1 MSFGCDEFGI
11 HGEELADSADDHS
24 CSNPN
29 HGGWRKKKV
38 NTGVREIGLELR
50 EWMRM
55 CRTPG
60 RPEGGGRTAAYAV
73 GVDACHAALCDAKTL
88 TGEEAP
94 V

>member
-1 MSFGCDEFGI
+1 MGLTKEGSRGKLGKWMSFGCDEFGI

-29 HGGWRKKKV
+29 HGGRRKKKV

-60 RPEGGGRTAAYAV
+60 RLKKGGHRR
-73 GVDACHAALCDAKTL
+73 LRRRFW
-88 TGEEAP
+88 
-94 V
+94 